1 MKDIVITQKDLIR
14 ELYIILGCFVLAC
27 LVNVGAIIAY
37 DRPWSELWSQIGF
50 VLFIAA
56 GVYGLLAVVR
66 VIVAVLFRLFRKR

>member
-1 MKDIVITQKDLIR
+1 MKEIVITQKDLIR

-56 GVYGLLAVVR
+56 GVYALAAVVR
-66 VIVAVLFRLFRKR
+66 ILVFLICKLIKR

>member
-66 VIVAVLFRLFRKR
+66 ILVFLICKLIKR

>member
-1 MKDIVITQKDLIR
+1 MKEIVITQKDLIR

-66 VIVAVLFRLFRKR
+66 ILVFLICKLIKR

>member
-1 MKDIVITQKDLIR
+1 MKDIIITEKDIIR
-14 ELYIILGCFVLAC
+14 ELYVILVCFVLAC

-56 GVYGLLAVVR
+56 GIYGLAAIVR
-66 VIVAVLFRLFRKR
+66 ILIFLICKLIKK

>member
-1 MKDIVITQKDLIR
+1 MKDIVITQKDIIR

-66 VIVAVLFRLFRKR
+66 ILVFLICKLIKR

>member
-56 GVYGLLAVVR
+56 GVYGMLAVVR
-66 VIVAVLFRLFRKR
+66 ILVFLICKLIKR

>member
-1 MKDIVITQKDLIR
+1 MKDIVITQKDFIR

-56 GVYGLLAVVR
+56 GVYALAAIVR
-66 VIVAVLFRLFRKR
+66 VIVALLFRLFRK